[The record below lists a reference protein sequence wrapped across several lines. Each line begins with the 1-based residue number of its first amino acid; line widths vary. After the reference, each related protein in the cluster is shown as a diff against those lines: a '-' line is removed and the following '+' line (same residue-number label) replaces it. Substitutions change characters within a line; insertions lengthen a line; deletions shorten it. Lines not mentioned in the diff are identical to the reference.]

1 MNNSNKKW
9 YIYILRCENNSL
21 YTGITTD
28 VTKRFQQHI
37 SGKGAKYTKIYKPT
51 KIEVIFIKENRS
63 EASKEE
69 IRIKKLTKLEK
80 ERLCKNTFN
89 DILKTNN

>member
-1 MNNSNKKW
+1 MDNLNTKW
-9 YIYILRCENNSL
+9 YVYILRCENNSL

-28 VTKRFQQHI
+28 VIKRFQQHI
-37 SGKGAKYTKIYKPT
+37 AGKGAKYTKIYKPI
-51 KIEVIFIKENRS
+51 KIGAIFINENRS

-69 IRIKKLTKLEK
+69 LRIKKLTKREK
-80 ERLCKNTFN
+80 ERLCKNGFS